1 MFIVYILHSIVTNR
15 YYVGSTHDVQLRL
28 AHHNDGWSRSTKA
41 GRPWRIVYTE
51 QYPDRSGAVR
61 REYEIKRRKS
71 RKYIETLIAAR
82 ANNE

>member
-1 MFIVYILHSIVTNR
+1 MCVVYILQSTVTNR
-15 YYVGSTHDVQLRL
+15 YYVGSTHDFQLRL
-28 AHHNDGWSRSTKA
+28 AHHNDSWSRSTKS

-71 RKYIETLIAAR
+71 RTYIETLIATR
-82 ANNE
+82 TNSE